1 MEYRRLNWRP
11 RGHPTSIPTKEVA
24 PRIAVIT
31 AIDNFGR
38 LYMAMTQTNT
48 DRWVFSLFV
57 TRLLCKLQAEDP
69 RYRENLVLLLDNA
82 GYHKEAEVMERLKL
96 QGIDVV
102 YTGPYSWS
110 MAPCELLFSRL
121 KAVDLNPERLA
132 TGKLV
137 SLSML
142 IPAFRPSPTCTG

>member
-1 MEYRRLNWRP
+1 
-11 RGHPTSIPTKEVA
+11 VA

-57 TRLLCKLQAEDP
+57 TRLLCKLHAEDP

-82 GYHKEAEVMERLKL
+82 GYHKETEVMERLKL

-121 KAVDLNPERLA
+121 KAVDLNPELLA
-132 TGKLV
+132 TGKTV
-137 SLSML
+137 SLCL
-142 IPAFRPSPTCTG
+142 LTTVIRPSQMSTGWYGAG